1 MARRSL
7 EDLVLWQA
15 AREIASGVYR
25 QTGTR
30 RFNAD
35 PHLRT
40 ELRTTA
46 RTIMANIAAGY
57 GADEAACL
65 ARGFDRAAQAVASL
79 SSLLHL
85 AIDLRLLDQPN
96 ATRLLERSLDL
107 SQMIRGWQ
115 RAIREHEAVRMRAI
129 N

>member
-7 EDLVLWQA
+7 EDLVLWQT
-15 AREIASGVYR
+15 AREIATEVYR

-65 ARGFDRAAQAVASL
+65 ARGFDRTD
-79 SSLLHL
+79 LLGNRKPGWKVHF
-85 AIDLRLLDQPN
+85 RLGQFF
-96 ATRLLERSLDL
+96 
-107 SQMIRGWQ
+107 
-115 RAIREHEAVRMRAI
+115 
-129 N
+129 